1 MRRERRLSRREV
13 GGGCM
18 RVVERMARSRGDE
31 AGGAFIWALPSS
43 VARDS
48 CEGLSATGPVCI
60 CGVLVANP
68 VHVPFT
74 RLLVDAC
81 PEQLGLRANADSVT
95 DLVDPHLF

>member
-1 MRRERRLSRREV
+1 
-13 GGGCM
+13 M

-43 VARDS
+43 VARES
-48 CEGLSATGPVCI
+48 CKDLSATSRIYSCDVST
-60 CGVLVANP
+60 AYP

-81 PEQLGLRANADSVT
+81 SEQLGLGANADSVA
-95 DLVDPHLF
+95 DLVDSHLF